1 MQYNYHTHTVRC
13 HHASGEAEE
22 YVIRAIENGVKYMG
36 FSDHVPLKF
45 TDGKESGHRIPVCE
59 GKAYCDEMKAL
70 AEKYNDKIQIKVRF
84 EMEYYPEYFEKTIKE
99 VKEYGGE
106 YLILGQHFLK
116 PENSG
121 AFPTIKPNES
131 ADELKEYVSTV
142 ISAIKTGVFTYV
154 AHPDIFNFV
163 GDAEIYKS
171 EMRRLCIT
179 SRELKVPL
187 EINFLGI
194 RGGRNY
200 PNDALWQVAGEEKS
214 PVVFGFDA
222 HDIYS
227 AFDGESLSKA
237 KEIVQKYNLN
247 YIGRPEL
254 VIL

>member
-1 MQYNYHTHTVRC
+1 
-13 HHASGEAEE
+13 
-22 YVIRAIENGVKYMG
+22 
-36 FSDHVPLKF
+36 
-45 TDGKESGHRIPVCE
+45 
-59 GKAYCDEMKAL
+59 
-70 AEKYNDKIQIKVRF
+70 
-84 EMEYYPEYFEKTIKE
+84 
-99 VKEYGGE
+99 
-106 YLILGQHFLK
+106 
-116 PENSG
+116 
-121 AFPTIKPNES
+121 
-131 ADELKEYVSTV
+131 
-142 ISAIKTGVFTYV
+142 
-154 AHPDIFNFV
+154 
-163 GDAEIYKS
+163 
-171 EMRRLCIT
+171 MRRLCIT